1 MNVEN
6 ICTCTLYI
14 HVELILKKN
23 NKFNMNVQI
32 NVHVHMLC
40 CIFIGRLYAI
50 GGFDGE
56 ERLSTVE
63 VFHQGNKKWKK
74 VASMN
79 CKRR

>member
-1 MNVEN
+1 
-6 ICTCTLYI
+6 
-14 HVELILKKN
+14 
-23 NKFNMNVQI
+23 MNVQI
-32 NVHVHMLC
+32 HVHMLC